1 MTPDK
6 GYGEYQVPT
15 APEGKAETKLFFFSE
30 YDGFFYKENYQLVI
44 LILVKLVA
52 QKVNTTVFIYI
63 YKKEVFDCNKGIE
76 NLIRKKG

>member
-6 GYGEYQVPT
+6 GMENIRCQLHLRV
-15 APEGKAETKLFFFSE
+15 KQKLNFFFFSE

-44 LILVKLVA
+44 LILVKFVA

>member
-15 APEGKAETKLFFFSE
+15 APEGKAETKLFFSE

-44 LILVKLVA
+44 LILVKFVA

-63 YKKEVFDCNKGIE
+63 YI
-76 NLIRKKG
+76 